1 MSDTSGLNS
10 HAVVLADRSGRIQYW
25 SPGAEALFG
34 YPAQEA
40 VGQTLDLIVPP
51 ALREQHW
58 NGFRRAIESGSAAA
72 EGTAFDLPV
81 QCRNGEQTEF
91 PATFVLVRDG
101 AKTVIGAMAIMTAP
115 V

>member
-1 MSDTSGLNS
+1 MSETPGFIS
-10 HAVVLADRSGRIQYW
+10 HAVVLADRTGRIQYW
-25 SPGAEALFG
+25 SPGAETLFG
-34 YPAQEA
+34 FPAQEA
-40 VGQTLDLIVPP
+40 MGQPLDLIVPP

-101 AKTVIGAMAIMTAP
+101 TRTVIGAMAIMAAP
-115 V
+115 R